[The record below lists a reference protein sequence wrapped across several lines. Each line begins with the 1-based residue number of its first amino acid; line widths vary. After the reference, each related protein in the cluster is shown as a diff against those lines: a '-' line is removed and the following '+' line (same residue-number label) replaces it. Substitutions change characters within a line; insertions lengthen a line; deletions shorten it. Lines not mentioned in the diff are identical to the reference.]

1 MSKTKTVMVDRVGGI
16 SYPENFI
23 SANKIAQ
30 LGSNI
35 DVEFG
40 DITSYGSLICK
51 ATDSVLNFSGLME
64 LGVNRGSLIPY
75 GYISIASEIGL
86 ELPNTIITKD
96 SLSIYDGLNS
106 MQNNTPFVVIGNGGI
121 TTTGHLTASSLYIE
135 TNPNSAKGWNF
146 VNGSIRYYDTYC
158 SSEINA
164 YNYCPRDGAGYST
177 IELAAHKYNQ
187 GSPDSSVSIN
197 INGRDGITLCGPV
210 TVNNTLLED
219 MIATA
224 VSSIDLSGYQT
235 KLNYY
240 SESVYD
246 DGSNHV
252 FITAEQTK
260 IGDNKTYIDVMP
272 YYYSKSITIQNDEGD
287 INISSNTNLNLGY
300 TKFDSINK
308 DNYSTIN
315 NQVINIGCSSTNGY
329 YYNYYELIGNT
340 TNISGKVIN
349 IGGSA
354 DNGMSIP
361 GSSINLIGT
370 AIKISSQ
377 GISPNN
383 TGSYIKLDGDN
394 ISLEPDPSPNDGHIK
409 MGTYFT
415 APVYTEND
423 DGSYTKTNK
432 TVALRVV
439 ERDGT

>member
-1 MSKTKTVMVDRVGGI
+1 MSKTKTVMVDKVGGI

-64 LGVNRGSLIPY
+64 VGVNRRGLTPY

-96 SLSIYDGLNS
+96 SLSIYDGPNS
-106 MQNNTPFVVIGNGGI
+106 IQNNTPFVVIGNGGI

-135 TNPNSAKGWNF
+135 TDPNSANSGWNF
-146 VNGSIRYYDTYC
+146 VNGSIRYYDAYC

-164 YNYCPRDGAGYST
+164 YNYCPRDGTGYST

-187 GSPDSSVSIN
+187 SAPESSVSIN
-197 INGRDGITLCGPV
+197 IDGRDGIKLRGPV

-224 VSSIDLSGYQT
+224 VSSIDLSNYQT

-246 DGSNHV
+246 DGSSHV
-252 FITAEQTK
+252 FINADQTK
-260 IGDNKTYIDVMP
+260 IGNDKTYIDVVP
-272 YYYSKSITIQNDEGD
+272 NGLIGIFGTVFVNGSITVGGD
-287 INISSNTNLNLGY
+287 INT
-300 TKFDSINK
+300 
-308 DNYSTIN
+308 
-315 NQVINIGCSSTNGY
+315 
-329 YYNYYELIGNT
+329 
-340 TNISGKVIN
+340 
-349 IGGSA
+349 
-354 DNGMSIP
+354 
-361 GSSINLIGT
+361 
-370 AIKISSQ
+370 
-377 GISPNN
+377 
-383 TGSYIKLDGDN
+383 
-394 ISLEPDPSPNDGHIK
+394 
-409 MGTYFT
+409 GTYFT
-415 APVYTEND
+415 THVYNEAK
-423 DGSYTKTNK
+423 DGSYIKTNK
-432 TVALRVV
+432 TVSLRVV
-439 ERDGT
+439 ERDGDYTIVIDDN